1 MTKIHAKLKLKRLK
15 EKPVP
20 KKVKGIE
27 LAKIEIKSAAT
38 DEFGKRPPR
47 GSRSR
52 SASVRGGTVHS

>member
-27 LAKIEIKSAAT
+27 LAKTEIKSAAT
-38 DEFGKRPPR
+38 DEFGETATERIK
-47 GSRSR
+47 
-52 SASVRGGTVHS
+52 VTFCVGTRRDCT